1 MTVKLQK
8 SSKNSEAAPNAE
20 ENIALDRKIPKGRY
34 IFSRTKIE
42 NYWWS
47 KIDMIL

>member
-1 MTVKLQK
+1 MTVKFQK

-34 IFSRTKIE
+34 ISPEQR
-42 NYWWS
+42 
-47 KIDMIL
+47 